1 MERRRLSPGRP
12 RGLAVAVV
20 VHRLLLH
27 PPPQLPHVR
36 QVNHPLRFEPKE
48 RESIAEAVVVRR
60 RRAV

>member
-12 RGLAVAVV
+12 RGAAVV

-36 QVNHPLRFEPKE
+36 QVNHPLQFEPKV
-48 RESIAEAVVVRR
+48 REDTVEVVVVRR